1 MPDESNCQLQV
12 LKEVSVRKIA
22 AVFAVCLL
30 TGAARAQLPSGN
42 VFFGY
47 SYAHATV
54 TTPAR
59 LPDQGGIVSSGSS
72 GLNGWNAAAELKFL
86 PLIGLVG
93 DVSGHYG
100 SQTVTAVCGFV
111 PPPCPTVLE
120 PMDITEYHFLVG
132 PQLSFSIGRVRP
144 FAHVLFGAG
153 HLSESTKAQPFS
165 ASDTAFSYALGGGID
180 YRLLGPLRWRV
191 QGDFLND
198 RFFGNSQDNFRF
210 STGPVLHF

>member
-1 MPDESNCQLQV
+1 MKKTV
-12 LKEVSVRKIA
+12 A
-22 AVFAVCLL
+22 AVFVVCVLA
-30 TGAARAQLPSGN
+30 GAARAQLPSGN

-54 TTPAR
+54 TTPAL

-72 GLNGWNAAAELKFL
+72 GLNGWNASAEMKFL

-111 PPPCPTVLE
+111 PPPCPTVRE

-180 YRLLGPLRWRV
+180 DRLLGPLRWRV

>member
-1 MPDESNCQLQV
+1 M
-12 LKEVSVRKIA
+12 RKIA
-22 AVFAVCLL
+22 AVFAICVL

-111 PPPCPTVLE
+111 PPPCPTVRE

>member
-59 LPDQGGIVSSGSS
+59 LPDQGGIVTSGSS

-111 PPPCPTVLE
+111 PPPCPTVRE

-153 HLSESTKAQPFS
+153 HLSERTKAQPFS

>member
-1 MPDESNCQLQV
+1 MRKMAATVFTICV
-12 LKEVSVRKIA
+12 LTA
-22 AVFAVCLL
+22 AAE
-30 TGAARAQLPSGN
+30 AQLPSGT

-47 SYAHATV
+47 SYEHGTV
-54 TTPAR
+54 SGPAI
-59 LPDQGGIVSSGSS
+59 PADQGGIVTSSAS
-72 GLNGWNAAAELKFL
+72 GLNGWNAAGEIKFL

-111 PPPCPTVLE
+111 FPCLTVRE
-120 PMDITEYHFLVG
+120 PMDVTEYHFLVG
-132 PQLSFSIGRVRP
+132 PQLSFSVGRVRP
-144 FAHVLFGAG
+144 FAHALLGAG

-198 RFFGNSQDNFRF
+198 RFFGNSQNNFRF
-210 STGPVLHF
+210 ATGPALHF